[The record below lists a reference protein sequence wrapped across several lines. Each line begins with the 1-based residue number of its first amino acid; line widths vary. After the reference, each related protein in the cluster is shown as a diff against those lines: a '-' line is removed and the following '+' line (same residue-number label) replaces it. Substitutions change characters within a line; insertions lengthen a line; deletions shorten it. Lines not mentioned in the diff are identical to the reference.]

1 MAFVFDEDPSAYVAT
16 YDTET
21 ELGKEHGFCP
31 LCEVP
36 DGYTFNGM
44 KPIAQLKKVVADL
57 QLENSLSPSAFINF
71 IHKYYHDKTRPFLVD
86 ILHWQNK
93 TSTTLSQPVW
103 TVTDI
108 YTHFSVHV
116 ADTWLSRQEAL
127 RQTQAMLKRT
137 AATCLTREGPPN
149 PNTVRTFVE
158 LTKLRESL
166 AGKENAYNAA
176 SGPGPG
182 KSV

>member
-16 YDTET
+16 YDTEL
-21 ELGKEHGFCP
+21 ELDKEHSFCP
-31 LCEVP
+31 LCEIP
-36 DGYTFNGM
+36 DGYTHGGM
-44 KPIAQLKKVVADL
+44 KPIAQLKKVVSDL
-57 QLENSLSPSAFINF
+57 QIENSLSPSAFILF
-71 IHKYYHDKTRPFLVD
+71 IQKYYHDKTRPFLHD

-93 TSTTLSQPVW
+93 TSSTISQPIWKVG
-103 TVTDI
+103 DI

-116 ADTWLSRQEAL
+116 SDPWLSRQEAL

-158 LTKLRESL
+158 LTKLRETL
-166 AGKENAYNAA
+166 AGKEGSTTVA
-176 SGPGPG
+176 G

>member
-1 MAFVFDEDPSAYVAT
+1 MAFVFDEDPSAYVPT

-21 ELGKEHGFCP
+21 ELGREHSFCP

-36 DGYTFNGM
+36 DGYTNSGM

-57 QLENSLSPSAFINF
+57 QLENSLSPSAFISF
-71 IHKYYHDKTRPFLVD
+71 IHKYYNEKTRPFLVD
-86 ILHWQNK
+86 ILQWQNK
-93 TSTTLSQPVW
+93 ISSTLSQPIW
-103 TVTDI
+103 TVQDI
-108 YTHFSVHV
+108 YSHFSVHV
-116 ADTWLSRQEAL
+116 ADNWLSRQEAL

-158 LTKLRESL
+158 LTKLRETL
-166 AGKENAYNAA
+166 AGKEGVIVAVST
-176 SGPGPG
+176 SGKG
-182 KSV
+182 V